1 MAKKKKPA
9 ANPARGFATT
19 SVPSKSKPE
28 KKDDLPATGEL
39 ESSVKPSVDP
49 LVASKSAAASVVL
62 AATAELHL
70 TPEELEAQLERDEL
84 QLLVEKHKAKV
95 RRDATR
101 LDSKVRTDCRVLR
114 AQAQNLPLAPFL
126 PDDLK
131 IQMIDLVQ
139 KESLETGHSAQSSS
153 WSKALS
159 EEDTL
164 IRCWTLFEALL
175 SLGISQES
183 TKDAIIQILKDP
195 PSTDTSSY
203 IWGFQQ
209 CLDYLALKLDENQL
223 PSYIGNKT
231 IMDIS
236 IESSSGQDTASD
248 TPGSSRVTTPE
259 PQPVFKT

>member
-19 SVPSKSKPE
+19 SIPSKSKPE
-28 KKDDLPATGEL
+28 KVDDPVA
-39 ESSVKPSVDP
+39 SVDVETATKTEP
-49 LVASKSAAASVVL
+49 NSVLENAAASVL
-62 AATAELHL
+62 PAASTEVHQ

-95 RRDATR
+95 QRDAAR

-131 IQMIDLVQ
+131 FQLIDLVQ
-139 KESLETGHSAQSSS
+139 REALETGHSAQSNS
-153 WSKALS
+153 WSKIMS

-164 IRCWTLFEALL
+164 IRCWTLFEALV
-175 SLGISQES
+175 SLGISQERI
-183 TKDAIIQILKDP
+183 KDAIADLLKNP

-209 CLDYLALKLDENQL
+209 CLDFLALKLDEDQL
-223 PSYIGNKT
+223 PSYIGNRR
-231 IMDIS
+231 IFGVS
-236 IESSSGQDTASD
+236 IEDSSSHDTASD

-259 PQPVFKT
+259 PQQPVIV

>member
-28 KKDDLPATGEL
+28 KVDNPAANVEI
-39 ESSVKPSVDP
+39 ESAAKA
-49 LVASKSAAASVVL
+49 ASKSLVETVAASVLPV
-62 AATAELHL
+62 ASTEVHQ

-95 RRDATR
+95 QRDATR
-101 LDSKVRTDCRVLR
+101 LDSKVRTDCRILR

-126 PDDLK
+126 TDDLK
-131 IQMIDLVQ
+131 FQMIDLVQ
-139 KESLETGHSAQSSS
+139 REALEIGHSAQSNS
-153 WSKALS
+153 WSKILS

-164 IRCWTLFEALL
+164 IRCWTLFEALV
-175 SLGISQES
+175 SLGISQER
-183 TKDAIIQILKDP
+183 TKDAIADVLKNP

-209 CLDYLALKLDENQL
+209 CLDFLALKLDEDQL
-223 PSYIGNKT
+223 PSYIGNRR
-231 IMDIS
+231 IFDVS
-236 IESSSGQDTASD
+236 IEDSSSHETASD

-259 PQPVFKT
+259 PQRPANV